1 MLLSLSLII
10 TICDAICPYT
20 PTHLNITNGLGAGLD
35 LTIHCKSKDD
45 DLGQHVVPFDG
56 EYTIDFCTN
65 FWRTTV
71 FFCGM
76 SWSSEFH
83 WFDISTM
90 LPGILIVANAIGQY
104 KQLGHAW
111 IIINIFGRNLYV
123 ILGIRRHIFIKVRA
137 SSLYISSPLFN
148 LLAA

>member
-1 MLLSLSLII
+1 MIQTNMISFTRHFILLMLLSLSLIR
-10 TICDAICPYT
+10 TSCDAICPYT

-45 DLGQHVVPFDG
+45 DLGQHVVPFGG

-83 WFDISTM
+83 WFDIYDASRDSYCGDCKWTIQATG
-90 LPGILIVANAIGQY
+90 PCVDYY
-104 KQLGHAW
+104 K
-111 IIINIFGRNLYV
+111 
-123 ILGIRRHIFIKVRA
+123 
-137 SSLYISSPLFN
+137 YIWKESVCYPWNKKAYLH
-148 LLAA
+148 

>member
-1 MLLSLSLII
+1 MLLSLSLIR
-10 TICDAICPYT
+10 TSCDAICPYT

-45 DLGQHVVPFDG
+45 DLGQHVVPFGG

-83 WFDISTM
+83 WFDIYDASRDPYCGDCNWTIQATG
-90 LPGILIVANAIGQY
+90 PCVDYY
-104 KQLGHAW
+104 K
-111 IIINIFGRNLYV
+111 
-123 ILGIRRHIFIKVRA
+123 
-137 SSLYISSPLFN
+137 YIWKEFVCYPWNKKAYLH
-148 LLAA
+148 